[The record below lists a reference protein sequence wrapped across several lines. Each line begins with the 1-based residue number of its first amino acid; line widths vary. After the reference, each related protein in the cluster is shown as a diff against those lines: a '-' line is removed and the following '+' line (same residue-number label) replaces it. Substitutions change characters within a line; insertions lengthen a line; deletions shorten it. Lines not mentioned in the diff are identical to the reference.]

1 MGISEAQKLGYDKMV
16 KGFANMQN
24 AIPAFVNIDAEM
36 AVLEAEIKALEPLLP
51 VAGDVLYADDDYEE
65 IVTQQTKM
73 LPFVNAVAGK
83 NAINVPNIPKA
94 FAVGI
99 GKVSVAA
106 LKFNAFGD
114 EGDRQLTKIGEALKV
129 LAMKLIVNCGDQ
141 TVIDFYVGMDS
152 KL

>member
-1 MGISEAQKLGYDKMV
+1 MSEAKLNYDKMV
-16 KGFANMQN
+16 KGFAAMQLK
-24 AIPAFVNIDAEM
+24 PPSFVDINVEM
-36 AVLEAEIKALEPLLP
+36 STLDTEIKALEPLLP
-51 VAGDVLYADDDYEE
+51 VAGDVLSADGDYEE

-73 LPFVNAVAGK
+73 LPFVNAIAGK
-83 NAINVPNIPKA
+83 NAINVPNIPQP

-114 EGDRQLTKIGEALKV
+114 KGDRQLTKIGEALKV
-129 LAMKLIVNCGDQ
+129 LAMKLITNCGNQ
-141 TVIDFYVGMDS
+141 TVIDFYVGMNE